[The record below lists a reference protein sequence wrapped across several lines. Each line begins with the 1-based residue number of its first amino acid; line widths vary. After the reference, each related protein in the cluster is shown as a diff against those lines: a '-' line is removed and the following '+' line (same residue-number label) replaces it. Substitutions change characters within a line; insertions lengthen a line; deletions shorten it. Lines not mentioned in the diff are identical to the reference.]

1 MRRELLNTHGSNHAT
16 RIQKKKKNLGSEY
29 YDLTDPFIDDS
40 ELAIDER
47 TFIAQTKQQGFY
59 VFSGEV
65 ALLKE
70 KSHRKPKS
78 KKSSLPAPEPIAG
91 PSNYPHVLSHSNL
104 SQVQPQ
110 GSKDVP
116 IALLSDGEETSGKR
130 RTRASGE
137 SPNGKKKRR
146 VVDIVRD
153 VSIRVPF
160 TIIDRLFSQHP
171 FPPELEAAIEDL
183 KVAISNGVC
192 PPPAFVCNMDVIG
205 RELGA
210 ERQVSGRN
218 SSDTWRCCPQGDQIE
233 RVQRQLFQL
242 DATYIPLQPIYYE
255 CKHGLVLSWEFTS
268 SCVRNAETYKAPN
281 LS

>member
-1 MRRELLNTHGSNHAT
+1 MC
-16 RIQKKKKNLGSEY
+16 IQKKKKNLGSEY

-91 PSNYPHVLSHSNL
+91 PSNYPHVLSHSNH

-116 IALLSDGEETSGKR
+116 IALLSDGEETNGKR

-146 VVDIVRD
+146 VVDIVC
-153 VSIRVPF
+153 
-160 TIIDRLFSQHP
+160 
-171 FPPELEAAIEDL
+171 EAPI
-183 KVAISNGVC
+183 C
-192 PPPAFVCNMDVIG
+192 
-205 RELGA
+205 LGF
-210 ERQVSGRN
+210 
-218 SSDTWRCCPQGDQIE
+218 D
-233 RVQRQLFQL
+233 
-242 DATYIPLQPIYYE
+242 
-255 CKHGLVLSWEFTS
+255 H
-268 SCVRNAETYKAPN
+268 
-281 LS
+281 